1 MRKVSILSLLLAA
14 FLMALCFTACSNG
27 NNPSD
32 NNNTNN
38 TSNTIVFVSQQ
49 SMGVVYKT
57 FFYADKKYKM
67 TSAVNSYAEEIESQG
82 TYTGDPSKDGKVII
96 TQLKASVN
104 HNLVDDINHTQT
116 ELNIINGQ
124 FTVPR
129 GEVYTRQ

>member
-1 MRKVSILSLLLAA
+1 MRKVSILSLFLAA

-38 TSNTIVFVSQQ
+38 TIVFVSQQ
-49 SMGVVYKT
+49 SMGVVYKA

-96 TQLKASVN
+96 TQLKAVVN
-104 HNLVDDINHTQT
+104 HNLVDDTNHTQT
-116 ELNIINGQ
+116 ELNISNGQ